1 MRTDEAGSPA
11 SPVWDPSTRR
21 LAAIAVV
28 VLVVALGVFFLFGV
42 LDSIIIAALLAFL
55 IEPLLRWAVNRLH
68 APRWLALTI
77 TYLLIAAIAFGAV
90 LFLPILLI
98 ESIAQIDF
106 SGIIADIDAWLA
118 DLAASLEASGFLGID
133 FTGISAV
140 GDAAS
145 QGETGGGLLDP
156 GALLGAFES
165 ALVAAAGLVGVVVS
179 VVSSIFFVL
188 IISVYLSVDSERLLR
203 PLPRLVAGPSKFDV
217 LELGRRLNRVW
228 SDYIRGE
235 SIMMIVI
242 GFTTF
247 VVTWL
252 IGVPGALFLG
262 VIAGLLEVIP
272 TFGPIISTIPAVLIA
287 LFQGSTRFDDMNNF
301 VFALVVIAAYI
312 LIQQLESNIIQPKVM
327 GTTVKIPPILV
338 LISITAAYQVV
349 GILGAILA
357 VPVVASAKVVLG
369 YLWAKVHSRDPWA
382 LPADEPEG
390 EVLT

>member
-1 MRTDEAGSPA
+1 
-11 SPVWDPSTRR
+11 
-21 LAAIAVV
+21 
-28 VLVVALGVFFLFGV
+28 LVVALGVFFLFGV

-77 TYLLIAAIAFGAV
+77 TYLVIAAIAFGAV

-98 ESIAQIDF
+98 DSIAQIDF
-106 SGIIADIDAWLA
+106 SEIIADIDAWLT
-118 DLAASLEASGFLGID
+118 DLAARLEASGFLGID
-133 FTGISAV
+133 FPGMSAV

-165 ALVAAAGLVGVVVS
+165 ALAAAAGLVGVVVS

-188 IISVYLSVDSERLLR
+188 IIAVYLSVDSERLLR
-203 PLPRLVAGPSKFDV
+203 PLPRLVKGPNEYDV
-217 LELGRRLNRVW
+217 LEVGRRMNRVW
-228 SDYIRGE
+228 GDYVRGE

-272 TFGPIISTIPAVLIA
+272 TFGPIIATIPAVLIA

-301 VFALVVIAAYI
+301 LFALIVIAAYI

-327 GTTVKIPPILV
+327 GTSVKIPPILV
-338 LISITAAYQVV
+338 LISITAAYQVA

-357 VPVVASAKVVLG
+357 VPVVASAKVVLA

-382 LPADEPEG
+382 SPAPDEP
-390 EVLT
+390 